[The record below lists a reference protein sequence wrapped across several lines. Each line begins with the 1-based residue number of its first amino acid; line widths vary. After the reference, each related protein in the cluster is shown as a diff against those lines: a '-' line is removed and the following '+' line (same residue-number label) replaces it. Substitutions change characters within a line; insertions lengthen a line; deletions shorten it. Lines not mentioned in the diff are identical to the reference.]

1 MKTHTAVALGLTFA
15 LLQAVPASAQQPRAD
30 LARTEPRILYG
41 TAVLAGQG
49 AWAASLRAPTL
60 ADPKTLAHVCG
71 GSFVDPRYD
80 ATKRR
85 VVSWSASQP
94 RPQWLLTAAH
104 CVVENGMKMKEADL
118 RVVGGTLDL
127 TSAQNGDEQEVEQI
141 FVHPDFNADTM
152 HNDVALLRLRPPTK
166 DLDDTRRISIRLP
179 TNADSHWI
187 GKPYLALRVQGWGRT
202 ESGFQSAR
210 LLEVLIPQVDRQ
222 ACRAAFEAAGEK
234 LSEGTICA
242 GFTSGDFDSC
252 QGDSGGPLIYR
263 SQSPSPSPGM
273 GAEPTL
279 IGVVSWGIGCG
290 SANLYGVYT
299 STMAYRRWAETQV
312 VAYYNKK

>member
-1 MKTHTAVALGLTFA
+1 MRTSVAISLGLTFA
-15 LLQAVPASAQQPRAD
+15 LLEAVSASAQQQRAD

-49 AWAASLRAPTL
+49 AWAASLRAPTP
-60 ADPKTLAHVCG
+60 ANPKGAHICG

-80 ATKRR
+80 AGKRR
-85 VVSWSASQP
+85 VVSWSPSQT

-104 CVVENGMKMKEADL
+104 CVVEDGVTIKEADL
-118 RVVGGTLDL
+118 RVVGGTIDL
-127 TSAQNGDEQEVEQI
+127 TNPQGGDEQEVERI
-141 FVHPDFNADTM
+141 FVHPDFNPDTM
-152 HNDVALLRLRPPTK
+152 HNDVALLRLRAPNK
-166 DLDDTRRISIRLP
+166 DLDETKRISIRLP

-202 ESGFQSAR
+202 EKGYQSAN

-222 ACRAAFEAAGEK
+222 TCRAAFEAAGEK
-234 LSEGTICA
+234 ISEGTICA

-252 QGDSGGPLIYR
+252 QGDSGGPLVYR
-263 SQSPSPSPGM
+263 SQSASPLPGM

-279 IGVVSWGIGCG
+279 TGVVSWGIGCG

-299 STMAYRRWAETQV
+299 STIAYRRWAESQV
-312 VAYYNKK
+312 VAYYSKK